1 MNVME
6 KRKEYLWRNKYLIT
20 DCLYHRKNEKLA
32 EIIEPYSNY
41 KVQFDLDTTQ
51 GLFKA
56 SLYNKKG
63 LLQMLKAGV
72 IPHSSILWN
81 SIIKGSDK
89 VTKLLLDRDF
99 IDDTIFKEENLTR
112 LCIFYFNLKNNQA
125 HRGIYT
131 QIKARNEQNEA
142 ESLLS
147 AFEHVINLPISQD
160 PQVLRAK
167 ENIIYLLKSKPEL
180 ITCFEPNKI
189 WDLLKTYDSK
199 ISKIDRFRYSFNN
212 QNLVDTVHAALIEN
226 EKNMLEKSFLETKRS
241 QTPRI

>member
-1 MNVME
+1 MNIVE
-6 KRKEYLWRNKYLIT
+6 KRKQYLLEKKYTIT
-20 DCLYHRKNEKLA
+20 ECLYHRKNEKLA
-32 EIIEPYSNY
+32 EIIAPYKDY

-63 LLQMLKAGV
+63 LLQMLKAGI

-89 VTKLLLDRDF
+89 ITKLLLDSDF
-99 IDDTIFKEENLTR
+99 IDNAIFKEENLTR
-112 LCIFYFNLKNNQA
+112 LCIFFFNLKNNQA

-131 QIKARNEQNEA
+131 QIKARNKQTEA

-147 AFEHVINLPISQD
+147 AFEHVIPLPISQD
-160 PQVLRAK
+160 QQLLRAK

-189 WDLLKTYDSK
+189 WDLLKTYDSN
-199 ISKIDRFRYSFNN
+199 INKIDRFRYSFNN

-226 EKNMLEKSFLETKRS
+226 EKNMLEKSFSETKRT
-241 QTPRI
+241 QIPRI